1 MTKYRVKTKEEFINE
16 FGERWYDP
24 KYRPLGSTCNFVSDM
39 SELLGYEIPS
49 DFYKHLDK
57 NWFHL
62 NSNDIDFR
70 MYVYNPDNRSR
81 WSLSIDMIKEIVDRP
96 NYNEKKT
103 LVYD

>member
-1 MTKYRVKTKEEFINE
+1 MKYRVKTKEEFIEE

-39 SELLGYEIPS
+39 SELFGYEIPS

-57 NWFHL
+57 NWFYL

-70 MYVYNPDNRSR
+70 IRVYSINVYGR
-81 WSLSIDMIKEIVDRP
+81 WSLSIDMIKEIKVI
-96 NYNEKKT
+96 NYNEKKV